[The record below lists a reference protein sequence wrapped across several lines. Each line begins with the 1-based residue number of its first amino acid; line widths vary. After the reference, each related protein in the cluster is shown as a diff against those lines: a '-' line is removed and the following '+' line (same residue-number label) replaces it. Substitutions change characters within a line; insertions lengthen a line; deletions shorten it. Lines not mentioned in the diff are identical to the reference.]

1 MMNGAVLKGAFLNGA
16 NMKETSLVVANLEG
30 ANLKD
35 AKNLKQEQIK
45 TAFRDSYTILPDD
58 INE

>member
-1 MMNGAVLKGAFLNGA
+1 
-16 NMKETSLVVANLEG
+16 MKETSLVVANLEG